1 MGRLVSI
8 CTACI
13 VFVSVFV
20 TLFVAGMQPDVTA
33 QDDAAAMAAHP
44 LVGGWKLNNS
54 PFVGEES
61 FPSVALFHA
70 DGTYSEVLP
79 WGAVLHGVWEPTGE
93 RTANMTF
100 ILNELLNDE
109 MLEGE
114 GRAVIEVDASG
125 DNLSMNGNFIMLKP
139 DGSVDMAVES
149 PSIATRLTALP
160 MVPLG
165 TPVIPSDVAETASTP
180 TT

>member
-1 MGRLVSI
+1 MGRLASL
-8 CTACI
+8 CAAC
-13 VFVSVFV
+13 FVSVLV
-20 TLFVAGMQPDVTA
+20 TLVAVGMRPEATA
-33 QDDAAAMAAHP
+33 QEDAAAMASHP
-44 LVGGWKLNNS
+44 LVGGWKLTNA
-54 PFVGEES
+54 PFAGDES

-100 ILNELLNDE
+100 LLNEIVNDE

-114 GRAVIEVDASG
+114 GRSTIEVDASG
-125 DNLSMNGNFIMLKP
+125 NNLSMNGNFIMLKP

-149 PSIATRLTALP
+149 PSTATRLEALE

-165 TPVIPSDVAETASTP
+165 TPVIPSDVAEAVGTP